1 MIQIKNQTRV
11 ESLTLKLMERTTP
24 FIVEDI
30 TLLLWNGKQVKPTTL
45 KRKKSLD
52 SYNLDILVYT
62 Y

>member
-30 TLLLWNGKQVKPTTL
+30 TLLLWNGKQVKTTTL

-52 SYNLDILVYT
+52 SYNLDILV
-62 Y
+62 